1 MLHHKVNEKR
11 FSVRGDVSRPIIY
24 DLKWHVDLTIKV
36 SDLKR
41 HWPVKHYKRYTPLT
55 RSNKHRAVMKQT
67 SSKCIRNT
75 RARRVL

>member
-1 MLHHKVNEKR
+1 
-11 FSVRGDVSRPIIY
+11 
-24 DLKWHVDLTIKV
+24 LTIKV